1 MVNLNVNIQGKFST
15 LIQKGCLAMA
25 YAYRYAGPE
34 RTLRIWS

>member
-25 YAYRYAGPE
+25 YAHRYAQY
-34 RTLRIWS
+34 